1 MKAICWQGKK
11 DLRCEEV
18 PDPVIED
25 PRDAIV
31 RITSTCICGSD
42 LHLMDGLVPT
52 MCKGDV
58 LGHEPMGEVVEVGA
72 EAKARGLNVGDRVVI
87 PFQMICGECEQC
99 RAGNFS
105 VCQVTNRNA
114 DLAKA
119 FFGDTT
125 AGLFGY
131 SHITGGYAGGQAE
144 YLRVPFAATTVVKIP
159 QVGEDEKYI
168 FLSDILPTGWQA
180 AAQADIQPTDTVAV
194 WGAGPVGLFTAH
206 SAQVLGAKRVIVID
220 DVPERLD
227 MARSIGLEVLD
238 RKGVNVLQWLKDTT
252 DGHGPEKC
260 IDAVGM
266 EAHGPNPILDAVDR
280 IQVAMKLETE
290 RPTAL
295 REAIMACKAAGVVS
309 VPGVYGGAANMIPM
323 GALMN
328 KGLTLRTGQTHV
340 KRWTDDLLRRI
351 DEGEINSTF
360 VITHVEPL
368 TKAPEMYKRFRDKQ
382 DGCVKVVLKPGMA
395 ASSSAQA

>member
-18 PDPVIED
+18 PDPIIED
-25 PRDAIV
+25 PKDAIV

-42 LHLMDGLVPT
+42 LHLMNGFVPT
-52 MCKGDV
+52 MCAGDV
-58 LGHEPMGEVVEVGA
+58 LGHEPMGEVVEVGV
-72 EAKARGLNVGDRVVI
+72 EAKAAGLRIGDRVVV

-144 YLRVPFAATTVVKIP
+144 YLRVPYAATTVVKVP
-159 QVGEDEKYI
+159 KVGDDEKYI

-180 AAQADIQPTDTVAV
+180 AAYCDIRPDDTVAV
-194 WGAGPVGLFTAH
+194 WGCGPVGLFAIL
-206 SAQVLGAKRVIVID
+206 SAKLMGARRVIAID
-220 DVPERLD
+220 DVPERLALAAD
-227 MARSIGLEVLD
+227 AGAEVLD
-238 RKGVNVLQWLKDTT
+238 RRGLNVVMTLKDMT

-260 IDAVGM
+260 IDAVGI
-266 EAHGPNPILDAVDR
+266 EAHGPTAVLELIDR
-280 IQVAMKLETE
+280 VQTTLKLETE
-290 RPTAL
+290 RPIVL
-295 REAIMACKAAGVVS
+295 REAIMACKAAGVLS
-309 VPGVYGGAANMIPM
+309 VPGVYGGMSNMIPM

-351 DEGEINSTF
+351 DEGEIDPTF
-360 VITHVEPL
+360 LITHVEPL
-368 TKAPEMYKRFRDKQ
+368 GRAPEMYKTFRDKK
-382 DGCVKVVLKPGMA
+382 DGCVKVVLKP
-395 ASSSAQA
+395 

>member
-18 PDPVIED
+18 PEPILQD
-25 PRDAIV
+25 PRDAII

-42 LHLMDGLVPT
+42 LHLMNGFVPT
-52 MCKGDV
+52 MCAGDV
-58 LGHEPMGEVVEVGA
+58 MGHEPMGEVVEVGG
-72 EAKARGLNVGDRVVI
+72 EAKAKGLRVGDRVVV

-99 RAGNFS
+99 LAGNYS

-144 YLRVPFAATTVVKIP
+144 YMRVPFAATTVIKVP
-159 QVGEDEKYI
+159 STGPDEKYL

-180 AAQADIQPTDTVAV
+180 AAFADIQPSDTVAV
-194 WGAGPVGLFTAH
+194 WGCGPVGLFTIL
-206 SAQVLGAKRVIVID
+206 SARAQGAKRVIAID
-220 DVPERLD
+220 DVPERL
-227 MARSIGLEVLD
+227 AKAASLGAEVLD
-238 RKGVNVLQWLKDTT
+238 RGEAKVIPTLKEMT

-260 IDAVGM
+260 IDAVGL
-266 EAHGPNPILDAVDR
+266 EAHGPTPVLELMDR
-280 IQVAMKLETE
+280 AQTALKLETE
-290 RPTAL
+290 RPVAL
-295 REAIMACKAAGVVS
+295 REAIMACKAGGVVS
-309 VPGVYGGAANMIPM
+309 VPGVYGGLSNMIPM

-340 KRWTDDLLRRI
+340 KRWSDDLLRRI
-351 DEGEINSTF
+351 EEGQIDPTF
-360 VITHVEPL
+360 VVTHTAPL
-368 TKAPEMYKRFRDKQ
+368 GRGPEMYKTFRDKQ
-382 DGCVKVVLKPGMA
+382 DGCIKVVLKP
-395 ASSSAQA
+395 